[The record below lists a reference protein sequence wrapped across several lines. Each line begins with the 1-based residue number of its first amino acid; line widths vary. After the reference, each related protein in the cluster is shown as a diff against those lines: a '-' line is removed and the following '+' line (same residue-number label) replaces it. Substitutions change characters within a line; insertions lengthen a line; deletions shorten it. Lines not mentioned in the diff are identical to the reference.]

1 VGRDASDEKRLSP
14 ADLVIASVS
23 SAAAAVIVHALW
35 KPGTVIAAALTP
47 ILMSLLA
54 EALRRPAELVRVRTG
69 SSDGG
74 RATVEVHRSRPR
86 WGRAVVIG
94 LAAFGLGAAG
104 LTAAEAVLNR
114 AFAERAGDTT
124 LFDGERRPAPARTP
138 DSPSPTAGPTPRDG
152 AAAEPERRS
161 VPPERSSPAPTPT
174 PTPTVSPPMQPT
186 PAPAAPTP
194 QPRLELPDQV
204 QQE

>member
-1 VGRDASDEKRLSP
+1 MGRDASDERRLSLT
-14 ADLVIASVS
+14 DLVIASVS

-47 ILMSLLA
+47 ILMSLFA
-54 EALRRPAELVRVRTG
+54 EALRRPAELVRVRTDSG
-69 SSDGG
+69 ASG
-74 RATVEVHRSRPR
+74 RATVEVHRSRGR

-104 LTAAEAVLNR
+104 LTAAELVLNR
-114 AFAERAGDTT
+114 AFGERARDTT

-138 DSPSPTAGPTPRDG
+138 DSASPTAEPTPTTDARRDRKSPSKRP
-152 AAAEPERRS
+152 EPT
-161 VPPERSSPAPTPT
+161 PTPT

-186 PAPAAPTP
+186 PAPTAPTP
-194 QPRLELPDQV
+194 QPRSELPDQV

>member
-1 VGRDASDEKRLSP
+1 VGRDTSDERRLSP
-14 ADLVIASVS
+14 VDLVIASVS

-47 ILMSLLA
+47 ILMSLFA

-69 SSDGG
+69 SGDGG

-104 LTAAEAVLNR
+104 LTAAEVVLNR
-114 AFAERAGDTT
+114 ALAERSGDTT
-124 LFDGERRPAPARTP
+124 LFGGERRPVPARTP
-138 DSPSPTAGPTPRDG
+138 DSASPTAEPTPTTGARRDRTSPSERP
-152 AAAEPERRS
+152 EPR
-161 VPPERSSPAPTPT
+161 PTPT

-186 PAPAAPTP
+186 PTPAAPTP
-194 QPRLELPDQV
+194 QPRSELPDQV
-204 QQE
+204 QQK

>member
-1 VGRDASDEKRLSP
+1 MGRDASDEKRLSP

-47 ILMSLLA
+47 ILMSLFA
-54 EALRRPAELVRVRTG
+54 EALRRPAALVRVRTG
-69 SSDGG
+69 SGDGG

-104 LTAAEAVLNR
+104 LTAAELVLNR
-114 AFAERAGDTT
+114 AFAERARDTT

-138 DSPSPTAGPTPRDG
+138 DSASPTAEPTPTTDARRDRKSPSKR
-152 AAAEPERRS
+152 PE
-161 VPPERSSPAPTPT
+161 PTPT
-174 PTPTVSPPMQPT
+174 PTPTPTASRPMQPT

-194 QPRLELPDQV
+194 QPRSELPDQV

>member
-1 VGRDASDEKRLSP
+1 VSRDASDEKRLSP

-47 ILMSLLA
+47 ILVSLFA

-69 SSDGG
+69 SGDGG

-104 LTAAEAVLNR
+104 LTAAEVVLNR

-124 LFDGERRPAPARTP
+124 LFDDER
-138 DSPSPTAGPTPRDG
+138 
-152 AAAEPERRS
+152 
-161 VPPERSSPAPTPT
+161 RSSPAGTPDSASPTADPTPTTDARRDRKSPSKRPEPTPTPT
-174 PTPTVSPPMQPT
+174 PTPTVSRPMQPT
-186 PAPAAPTP
+186 PTPADPTP
-194 QPRLELPDQV
+194 QPRSELPDQV

>member
-1 VGRDASDEKRLSP
+1 VGRDVSDEKRLSP

-47 ILMSLLA
+47 ILMSLFA
-54 EALRRPAELVRVRTG
+54 EALRRPAELVRVRTDSG
-69 SSDGG
+69 ASA
-74 RATVEVHRSRPR
+74 RATVEVVGSRRR

-104 LTAAEAVLNR
+104 LTAAEVVLNR
-114 AFAERAGDTT
+114 ALAERAGDTT

-138 DSPSPTAGPTPRDG
+138 DSASPTAEPATTTDDRRDRESPSERPEPT
-152 AAAEPERRS
+152 
-161 VPPERSSPAPTPT
+161 PTPT
-174 PTPTVSPPMQPT
+174 PTPTVSRPMQPT
-186 PAPAAPTP
+186 PTPAAPTP
-194 QPRLELPDQV
+194 QPGSELPDQV

>member
-1 VGRDASDEKRLSP
+1 VGRDPSDERRLSP
-14 ADLVIASVS
+14 ADLAIASVS

-47 ILMSLLA
+47 ILMSLFA
-54 EALRRPAELVRVRTG
+54 EALRRPAELMRVRTG
-69 SSDGG
+69 SGDGG
-74 RATVEVHRSRPR
+74 RATVELHRSRPR

-104 LTAAEAVLNR
+104 LTAAEVVLNR
-114 AFAERAGDTT
+114 ALAERSGDTT

-138 DSPSPTAGPTPRDG
+138 DSASPTAEPTPTTDARRDRTS
-152 AAAEPERRS
+152 PS
-161 VPPERSSPAPTPT
+161 ERSEPTPTPT

-186 PAPAAPTP
+186 PTPAAPTP
-194 QPRLELPDQV
+194 QSRSELPDQV